1 VRIIGVVLTILLIIV
16 GIAFT
21 ALNAQSVEINY
32 LIGEKNLPL
41 AVILLASLTLGI
53 VLSVLLMGFSLLK
66 LKAKNKWLESKL
78 KKAQEQLTQ
87 FQQ

>member
-1 VRIIGVVLTILLIIV
+1 MRIIGVVLTILLIIV